1 VPASAAV
8 EELAAARAQERED
21 VLEVGC
27 GARPSA
33 ERCRIERAAAR
44 GEEDEAC
51 ETAAD
56 LEAARADI
64 LVRQPI
70 AREVEDRAKQERR
83 ESRPAGGTGRGARRH
98 VKRDDHGYRPS
109 RRAHETRAE
118 ATYLT
123 DPAPSSCEPSGK
135 RTLVVVDEPNDDTRP
150 EARSPLSR
158 IQLDAHARMSDPEAP
173 RNQNQT

>member
-8 EELAAARAQERED
+8 EELPAAWAQERED

-33 ERCRIERAAAR
+33 ERCRIERAAAG
-44 GEEDEAC
+44 GEEDEAH

-56 LEAARADI
+56 LEAARADV

-109 RRAHETRAE
+109 RQAHETRAE
-118 ATYLT
+118 PTYLT
-123 DPAPSSCEPSGK
+123 DRRLRPATRAENE
-135 RTLVVVDEPNDDTRP
+135 RWFVVDEANDGTRP
-150 EARSPLSR
+150 EGPLR
-158 IQLDAHARMSDPEAP
+158 
-173 RNQNQT
+173 